1 MNKSDFISSVAEKS
15 GLTKADA
22 KKAVDAFC
30 ETVTEV
36 LKAGDKLAL
45 LGFGTFS
52 VTEKPAR
59 TGLNPRTKETIEIAA
74 RKVAKF
80 KPGAELADA
89 VK

>member
-30 ETVTEV
+30 EPVTEV
-36 LKAGDKLAL
+36 LKAGDTLAL

-59 TGLNPRTKETIEIAA
+59 TGLNPRTKEPIESAA

>member
-30 ETVTEV
+30 ETATEV

-59 TGLNPRTKETIEIAA
+59 TGLNPRTKEPIEIAA

>member
-36 LKAGDKLAL
+36 LKSGDKLAL

-59 TGLNPRTKETIEIAA
+59 TGLNPRTKEPIEIAA

>member
-36 LKAGDKLAL
+36 LKVGDKLAL

-59 TGLNPRTKETIEIAA
+59 TGLNPRTKEPIEIAA

>member
-59 TGLNPRTKETIEIAA
+59 TGLNPRTKEPIEIAA

>member
-45 LGFGTFS
+45 LGFGIESTD
-52 VTEKPAR
+52 ER
-59 TGLNPRTKETIEIAA
+59 TYRNRCPQGGQVQTRC
-74 RKVAKF
+74 
-80 KPGAELADA
+80 
-89 VK
+89 

>member
-30 ETVTEV
+30 ETVTDV

-59 TGLNPRTKETIEIAA
+59 TGLNPRTKEPIEIAA

>member
-36 LKAGDKLAL
+36 LKAGDKLVL

-52 VTEKPAR
+52 VTEKTAR
-59 TGLNPRTKETIEIAA
+59 TGLNPRTKEPIEIAA

>member
-1 MNKSDFISSVAEKS
+1 MNKTDFISQVAEKS

-30 ETVTEV
+30 ETVTDV

-59 TGLNPRTKETIEIAA
+59 TGLNPRTKEPIEIAA

-80 KPGAELADA
+80 KPGAELSEA

>member
-36 LKAGDKLAL
+36 LMAGDKLAL

-59 TGLNPRTKETIEIAA
+59 TGLNPRTKEPIEIAA

>member
-1 MNKSDFISSVAEKS
+1 MNKTDFISQVAEKS
-15 GLTKADA
+15 GLTKEKK

-30 ETVTEV
+30 ETVTDV

-59 TGLNPRTKETIEIAA
+59 TGLNPRTKEPIEIAA

-80 KPGAELADA
+80 KPGAELSEA

>member
-1 MNKSDFISSVAEKS
+1 MNKSDFISTVAEKS

-45 LGFGTFS
+45 WPS
-52 VTEKPAR
+52 SNPV
-59 TGLNPRTKETIEIAA
+59 LNWQMP
-74 RKVAKF
+74 
-80 KPGAELADA
+80 
-89 VK
+89 

>member
-59 TGLNPRTKETIEIAA
+59 TGLNPRTKEPIEIAA

-80 KPGAELADA
+80 KPGTELSDGIQ
-89 VK
+89 